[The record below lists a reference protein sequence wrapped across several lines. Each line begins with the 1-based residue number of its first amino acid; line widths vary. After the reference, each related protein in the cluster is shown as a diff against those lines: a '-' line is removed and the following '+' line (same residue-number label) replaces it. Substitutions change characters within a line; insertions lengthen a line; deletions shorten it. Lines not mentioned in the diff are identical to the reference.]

1 MDSLFSL
8 FSKGKA
14 RHDIAGAI
22 EDIEKQLQKV
32 AERRARY
39 KLDDVVAKPAATS
52 TIDPRL
58 VAAMN
63 IKVNKLIGIDKSSGE
78 LTRMLSPVGKDS
90 TGKTKIVSIVG
101 VGGLGKTTL
110 AQAVYDKLNPNIGCG
125 AFVPVGRDR
134 DVKRVLRDIL
144 IDLDKKYMDVKYNI
158 LDEWQLIK
166 ELKDFLRSNR
176 YFIVIDDVWST
187 ETWNIIR
194 TAFVENDS
202 GSRVIVT
209 TRKREVASMAEE
221 VYYLQPLSYVDSKML
236 LYTRLYGGEDKCPTN
251 HPADASEKILKKCG
265 GVPLVIITMASMLVG
280 KSTED
285 WYAVCNSPGFYHGND
300 SQQVH
305 DTEWILSLSYYGLP
319 LYLRTCLLY
328 LSIHPEDC
336 LIEKDAL
343 IWKWIAEGFVEM
355 KTGTNWFQRGEEY
368 FNQLINSSL
377 IQAAESIKGNGTDS
391 CRVHD
396 MVLDLI
402 REMSKKV
409 NFVTISNDDGE
420 GTLQRNKQ
428 VRRFWRTTTAIG
440 RLPVNA
446 VALLTWQPPYE
457 GTGWVAEEGDV
468 ARGPSSDDESKRQFM
483 KDLGNLSQVRVLSI
497 YGELRGG
504 MALQSELVQ
513 SLGNVHKLQHLRL
526 VDYNF
531 DDEDD
536 PCEWVEWEDTVELP
550 RGLQELDLHAVPFRR
565 LPSCISPAHL
575 QNLYTLWLRVEAID
589 EAGLRALGG
598 LPELRLLGLL
608 ARQPS
613 TSSTATVA
621 SINISGEGFF

>member
-125 AFVPVGRDR
+125 AFVPLAGIVT
-134 DVKRVLRDIL
+134 
-144 IDLDKKYMDVKYNI
+144 
-158 LDEWQLIK
+158 
-166 ELKDFLRSNR
+166 

-428 VRRFWRTTTAIG
+428 VRRLAHHDRSMKQIQEDDDMGMAKVLAYNY
-440 RLPVNA
+440 LPSGVCQLTQ
-446 VALLTWQPPYE
+446 LLC
-457 GTGWVAEEGDV
+457 
-468 ARGPSSDDESKRQFM
+468 
-483 KDLGNLSQVRVLSI
+483 
-497 YGELRGG
+497 LRGNHRTRAPDGLLKKVTSLEDLPATTRG

-565 LPSCISPAHL
+565 LPSCI
-575 QNLYTLWLRVEAID
+575 
-589 EAGLRALGG
+589 
-598 LPELRLLGLL
+598 
-608 ARQPS
+608 
-613 TSSTATVA
+613 
-621 SINISGEGFF
+621 